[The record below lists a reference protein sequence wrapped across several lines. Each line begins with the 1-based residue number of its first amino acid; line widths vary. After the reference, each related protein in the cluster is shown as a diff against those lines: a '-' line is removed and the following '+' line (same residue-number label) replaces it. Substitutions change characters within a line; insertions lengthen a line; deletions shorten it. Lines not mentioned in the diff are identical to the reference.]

1 METLNSL
8 LDGVTPVPAG
18 SGQAYK
24 TPVSVEVPRP
34 VFVIRYEQKD
44 ITNDLTPYVRAVTY
58 TDYLSGQSDT
68 LEVEL
73 EDVDGRWIDTWYPGK
88 GDTLSA
94 DIGYDNAP
102 LLPCGSFEIDEIE
115 FSFPPSVVLI
125 KALSTGVKKSV
136 RTHQGRAYEN
146 TTLAAIAQ
154 RLAKRNKLTLI
165 GKIREIR
172 IDRVTQYMET
182 DVAFLT
188 RLAREFGYAFKIAGS
203 KLVFSELAELRN
215 TDAAVVLMLQD
226 LTQLNLRDKIK
237 DVVQEVKQKYHNP
250 KTKKLEVYGVK
261 DGQVQVVGQSDA
273 KGKDSKESGQQV
285 SADTRK
291 MSARSGSKATAQV
304 KAQAALDASN
314 LQQTAGS
321 MTSPGNTKLVAG
333 NTVDL
338 QRCGKLGGKYL
349 IESARHRME
358 RSSGYTTEL
367 EIKRVALPVKLGG
380 TGPGTAS
387 SKKSGKKLDVY
398 GVQADGTVGVVGS
411 SQAPSKKK

>member
-1 METLNSL
+1 M
-8 LDGVTPVPAG
+8 
-18 SGQAYK
+18 
-24 TPVSVEVPRP
+24 PRP

-115 FSFPPSVVLI
+115 FSFPPSVVRI
-125 KALSTGVKKSV
+125 KALSTGVKASV
-136 RTHQGRAYEN
+136 RTPNGKPYEN

-154 RLAKRNKLTLI
+154 RVAKRNRLTLI

-172 IDRVTQYMET
+172 IDRVTQFMET

-188 RLAREFGYAFKIAGS
+188 RLAREFGYAFKITGS
-203 KLVFSELAELRN
+203 KLVFSELAELRR
-215 TDAAVVLMLQD
+215 TGPAVVLTLQD
-226 LTQLNLRDKIK
+226 LSQLNLRDKIK
-237 DVVQEVKQKYHNP
+237 EIYKEEKQRYFNP

-261 DGQVQVVGQSDA
+261 DGQMQVVGQSTA
-273 KGKDSKESGQQV
+273 KGKDGKDSGQQV
-285 SADTRK
+285 SADTHK
-291 MSARSGSKATAQV
+291 MSARAGSKATAQV

-321 MTSPGNTKLVAG
+321 MTAPGNTKLVAG

-338 QRCGKLGGKYL
+338 QRCGKLDGKYL
-349 IESARHRME
+349 VESARHRME

-411 SQAPSKKK
+411 SQAASKKK